1 MWAARSRRR
10 ATSAA
15 TSAGSSRCAGPTV
28 TVTGRIVSATPTE
41 VTLEVP
47 SSRSTPA
54 RTTTL
59 PYAGVERAVVEVEFA
74 RPDESK
80 ES

>member
-1 MWAARSRRR
+1 M
-10 ATSAA
+10 
-15 TSAGSSRCAGPTV
+15 
-28 TVTGRIVSATPTE
+28 TGRIVSATPTE